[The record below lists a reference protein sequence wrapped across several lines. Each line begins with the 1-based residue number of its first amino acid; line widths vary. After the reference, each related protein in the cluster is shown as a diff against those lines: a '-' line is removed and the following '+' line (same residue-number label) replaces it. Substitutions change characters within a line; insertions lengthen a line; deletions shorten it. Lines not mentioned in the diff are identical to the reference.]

1 VPQPE
6 ENIMQADTTPIHAS
20 NEQQA
25 RPATPDPT
33 PSTRTV
39 AVALLVDRVLGA

>member
-1 VPQPE
+1 
-6 ENIMQADTTPIHAS
+6 MQADSQPIHAS
-20 NEQQA
+20 DTPQ
-25 RPATPDPT
+25 ATPAPLIST